1 MLKNPEH
8 LKFLCMSSMYQ
19 HPGPCSEWKVIGA
32 YKEGRVKW
40 CSRNTESPDEDREA
54 KKDL

>member
-1 MLKNPEH
+1 
-8 LKFLCMSSMYQ
+8 MSSMYQ
-19 HPGPCSEWKVIGA
+19 HPGPCSKWKVIGA